1 MEMMLVNQNDPNP
14 AAEHSEN
21 QTQWHQVKEE
31 DVLCDRCSMPM
42 FRMRA
47 VYWCEG
53 CGYKTDCC
61 GH

>member
-1 MEMMLVNQNDPNP
+1 MSNETTTQPP
-14 AAEHSEN
+14 QRTAAESELDRQN
-21 QTQWHQVKEE
+21 PE
-31 DVLCDRCSMPM
+31 DSETVYCDRCSDPM

-47 VYWCEG
+47 VYWCAN

>member
-1 MEMMLVNQNDPNP
+1 MIQVNPSDTNP
-14 AAEHSEN
+14 TIEGSEN
-21 QTQWHQVKEE
+21 QNLLDTVQKTEVP
-31 DVLCDRCSMPM
+31 CDRCSMPM

-47 VYWCEG
+47 VYWCER